1 MAKKENTFEE
11 ICRDI
16 VAGKFQPV
24 YVLMGEEPF
33 FIDKITDLLIENVL
47 EEEERDFNQ
56 IIMYG
61 VDVDAATIINAARR
75 FPMMS
80 KYQLVVVREAQL
92 VHDIELLTN
101 YVKNP
106 LQSTVLVVNYKYKN
120 LDSRRKSLAAAV
132 EKAGVLF
139 ESKKVPDYK
148 MPGFI
153 TSLMQQRSISIDPK
167 AAQMLS
173 DFLGN
178 NLSRLSK
185 ELDKLALAL
194 PEEASRRITPELVE
208 QNVGISKEYN
218 NFELIKAIATKDI
231 LKANRIAQYFEKNQK
246 NNPIQMTLPVIFN
259 YFSNLMICYYT
270 KDKSEAGLM
279 TALGLRGSF
288 QLKDYTLGLRN
299 YSAMKVFNLISEIR
313 MTDARSKGVDNYSAS
328 GPDLLK
334 ELLYKILH

>member
-16 VAGKFQPV
+16 VAGNFQPV

-33 FIDKITDLLIENVL
+33 FIDKITDLLVDNVL
-47 EEEERDFNQ
+47 KEEERDFNQ

-106 LQSTVLVVNYKYKN
+106 LQSTVLVVNYKYKT
-120 LDSRRKSLAAAV
+120 LDRRKSLATAT
-132 EKAGVLF
+132 EKVGVLF
-139 ESKKVPDYK
+139 DSKKVPDYK

-185 ELDKLALAL
+185 ELDKLALVL
-194 PEEASRRITPELVE
+194 PEGASKRITPELVE
-208 QNVGISKEYN
+208 QNIGISKEYN

-279 TALGLRGSF
+279 SALGLRGSF